1 MNKRYKKGYDDE
13 WCKNKKKMNER
24 YKKGYDDQWCKN
36 ENR

>member
-1 MNKRYKKGYDDE
+1 MTMSGVKT
-13 WCKNKKKMNER
+13 KKKMNER